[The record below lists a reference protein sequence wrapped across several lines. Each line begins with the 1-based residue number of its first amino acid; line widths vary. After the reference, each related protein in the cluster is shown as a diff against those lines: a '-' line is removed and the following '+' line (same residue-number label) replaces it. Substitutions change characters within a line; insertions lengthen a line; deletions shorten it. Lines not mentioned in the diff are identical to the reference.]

1 MRNTFQDN
9 LPATVHDEPKSV
21 MARLS
26 AVMRAHGSDPEEILT
41 GLSDEQ
47 VEAIGHAVLF
57 DRMKEYVDQ
66 NERVSR
72 IDLAEERKAW
82 LACYSSKNTQIA
94 YGRSLDA
101 LEQWCRFSGAS
112 LLQLTTK
119 EADDLILAERA
130 KNHDADSIRSIV
142 YACSSFYR
150 FLERRY
156 AFVKNPLRG
165 SRAIPRKTHSIAVIP
180 SDEEVATLATAAF
193 RKGDD
198 ILHAAILTMSLLG
211 LRVGGLPCLVIRG
224 TGWTTQSKGK
234 GIIATEPIPYSLK
247 NVLEERGL
255 NPFKGIDSN
264 AIRKRFERL
273 AKSLQTEGQISAVF
287 SVHDLRHYYAEGHYR
302 KHKDIFRLSS
312 ALGHSGIAVTE
323 GYLRNSLGIDVRSR

>member
-1 MRNTFQDN
+1 
-9 LPATVHDEPKSV
+9 

-112 LLQLTTK
+112 VLQLTAK
-119 EADDLILAERA
+119 EADDFILAERA

-180 SDEEVATLATAAF
+180 NADEVKTLADAA
-193 RKGDD
+193 RNRGDD
-198 ILHAAILTMSLLG
+198 DLHAAIIVMAGLG
-211 LRVGGLPCLVIRG
+211 LRIGGLPGLVFRDNRWK
-224 TGWTTQSKGK
+224 TWSKGQDVI
-234 GIIATEPIPYSLK
+234 GTEAIPDDVRK
-247 NVLEERGL
+247 VLVDRGSH
-255 NPFKGIDSN
+255 PFEKCGQN
-264 AIRKRFERL
+264 AMRKRFERL
-273 AKSLQTEGQISAVF
+273 SKILYDASDISCVF
-287 SVHDLRHYYAEGHYR
+287 SVHDLRHFYAEGHYR
-302 KHKDIFRLSS
+302 EHCDIYRLSR

-323 GYLRNSLGIDVRSR
+323 GYLRNSLGIDPRMRKL